1 MDENANLVVYEID
14 DALRTITIPG
24 NGSILGVCGDTEI
37 NRVRFKMPRYCAGF
51 DLSDF
56 VARVNY
62 VNPNGDANYFE
73 TDEVSASY
81 DSASFVWLMGSDATD
96 YAGDVEFSVRLY
108 KKQDET
114 IIKSF
119 NTRAVTGR
127 VLEGL
132 DVEKQVTPEQ
142 QQTLIGKLEAEIKE
156 SIDDYIQTSK
166 KNLIDT
172 AKTDIEDVVKKDMDS
187 YIQTTKETL
196 TADVKA
202 DVSKINEDVTKLKG
216 ELTEIDNLIGEV
228 E

>member
-1 MDENANLVVYEID
+1 M
-14 DALRTITIPG
+14 
-24 NGSILGVCGDTEI
+24 
-37 NRVRFKMPRYCAGF
+37 
-51 DLSDF
+51 
-56 VARVNY
+56 
-62 VNPNGDANYFE
+62 
-73 TDEVSASY
+73 
-81 DSASFVWLMGSDATD
+81 
-96 YAGDVEFSVRLY
+96 
-108 KKQDET
+108 
-114 IIKSF
+114 
-119 NTRAVTGR
+119 TGR

-216 ELTEIDNLIGEV
+216 ELTEINNLIGEV

>member
-1 MDENANLVVYEID
+1 
-14 DALRTITIPG
+14 
-24 NGSILGVCGDTEI
+24 
-37 NRVRFKMPRYCAGF
+37 MPRHYAGF
-51 DLSDF
+51 DLSEF

-62 VNPNGDANYFE
+62 VNPNGDANYYE
-73 TDEVSASY
+73 STELAASY
-81 DSASFVWLMGSDATD
+81 NSASFIWLMGSDVTD

-108 KKQDET
+108 KKQDGK
-114 IIKSF
+114 IVKSF
-119 NTRAVTGR
+119 NTRAAMGR

-142 QQTLIGKLEAEIKE
+142 QQTLLGKLEAEIKE

-172 AKTDIEDVVKKDMDS
+172 AKTDIENVVKKDMDS

-216 ELTEIDNLIGEV
+216 ELTEINNLIGEV